1 MQATQTNVMTCHPRA
16 FAGKKTTQNSGLVRC
31 QMTAESCNTPAV
43 APKPRQ
49 LMKTVT
55 TRFHVE
61 RTLYVDMEKRDYE
74 QWVTNDALRNSHC
87 LFTSVITPSRHSSY
101 MHFGNVVGLLV
112 AYEALLLSRKKH
124 NREVHARNGNDD
136 HVDPL
141 TTPAVKTFLE
151 DTVAFLHRPYGAIGF
166 FAYQREF
173 VTALRDRNLCLGS
186 TSADNYADLLAAR
199 ATEACE
205 GPTEYALLDIRHY
218 CGNSGLAIVSPSWE
232 ARSQFYVALA
242 YVRFKSGGLAYTENE
257 LFEAM
262 YREANSLRFAR
273 NLMHLYEYASAFE
286 VELSPVEDRA
296 YAAALAMTHNHDMH
310 ALNGNVDFGGFIMP
324 GEQLPDR
331 PASPMEI
338 PASRQAL
345 PLRRHDVH
353 DVPFGES
360 RVAQE
365 EEEAVILPSVDP
377 DLRSVVQDG
386 ALASFRSEQSQNP
399 DPPPSPVPLPPFRP
413 RPVPAIVPP
422 LPLPHPEGL
431 PHEVLHSPRSVNEED
446 EEAAEIADAMAAVEA
461 DEPFVVDEIEIDVP
475 AAAQEEEGIVD
486 VVQREV
492 ARGLEAEQFRRATGS
507 YLGPGV
513 GFVPPGARLGPLPIA
528 HQDRQHMTLICCKE
542 RWPEIERAPCQRLVA
557 LIPARWRYKFLHR
570 WEITDTVPNLPHETH
585 HSERTSALSRR
596 LGNTTNVVR
605 MRTKFEEIKR
615 HHVRGVY
622 PDLRV
627 GTHTRNDL
635 YVNDP
640 GLVWAECTDH
650 LRADTYYLRRRFW
663 LYVAL
668 MLFLLSQVATV
679 AVLTV
684 MGITRVLLAASD
696 MAYYALEFSTEH
708 DNAIMGMYFLFKSAA
723 WLFHLLTAVT
733 LSVKYFVLTWPI
745 LFFLWY
751 LCEKELDRCRERGVK
766 CVSGPICLPLLSDAC
781 HSTLHYDSEQRR
793 LWLIRA
799 FNHNVPQ
806 ELGELI
812 PTVHSLCDDI
822 SAERQGNL

>member
-1 MQATQTNVMTCHPRA
+1 
-16 FAGKKTTQNSGLVRC
+16 
-31 QMTAESCNTPAV
+31 
-43 APKPRQ
+43 
-49 LMKTVT
+49 MK
-55 TRFHVE
+55 
-61 RTLYVDMEKRDYE
+61 LCY
-74 QWVTNDALRNSHC
+74 C
-87 LFTSVITPSRHSSY
+87 P
-101 MHFGNVVGLLV
+101 G
-112 AYEALLLSRKKH
+112 KKH

-136 HVDPL
+136 NVDPL

-166 FAYQREF
+166 YAYQREF
-173 VTALRDRNLCLGS
+173 VVALRDRNLCIGS
-186 TSADNYADLLAAR
+186 TSVENYADLLAAR

-218 CGNSGLAIVSPSWE
+218 CGNHGLGIVSPSWE

-242 YVRFKSGGLAYTENE
+242 YDRFKSGGLAYTENE

-262 YREANSLRFAR
+262 YREASSLRFAR
-273 NLMHLYEYASAFE
+273 NVIHLYEYASAFE
-286 VELSPVEDRA
+286 IELSPIEDQA

-310 ALNGNVDFGGFIMP
+310 ALNGNVDFGGFILP
-324 GEQLPDR
+324 GGPFPDR
-331 PASPMEI
+331 PDSPVEI
-338 PASRQAL
+338 PASRQIL

-353 DVPFGES
+353 DEPPGES

-365 EEEAVILPSVDP
+365 EEAVVLPSEPPGESRVAQEEEAVVLPSGDI
-377 DLRSVVQDG
+377 DERSVIHDG
-386 ALASFRSEQSQNP
+386 ALVSFRSEQSQNSN
-399 DPPPSPVPLPPFRP
+399 PPSVLSSASRP
-413 RPVPAIVPP
+413 RNVPRRPVLRIVPP
-422 LPLPHPEGL
+422 LPLPHHEYL
-431 PHEVLHSPRSVNEED
+431 PREVPHSPRSVNEED

-461 DEPFVVDEIEIDVP
+461 DEPLVADEIEIDVP
-475 AAAQEEEGIVD
+475 AAAQEQEGVAD

-492 ARGLEAEQFRRATGS
+492 AQGLEVEQFRRAVGS

-513 GFVPPGARLGPLPIA
+513 GFVPPGARLGPQPVA
-528 HQDRQHMTLICCKE
+528 PNRQRMTLVCCKE

-570 WEITDTVPNLPHETH
+570 WEVTETVPNLPHETH

-596 LGNTTNVVR
+596 LGSAIDVVR

-663 LYVAL
+663 LYVAMVIL
-668 MLFLLSQVATV
+668 LLSQFAVV

-684 MGITRVLLAASD
+684 MGVTRVLLAASD

-708 DNAIMGMYFLFKSAA
+708 DNAIMGMYYLAKSAA

-733 LSVKYFVLTWPI
+733 LSVRYFVLTWPI
-745 LFFLWY
+745 LFFLLY

-766 CVSGPICLPLLSDAC
+766 CV
-781 HSTLHYDSEQRR
+781 
-793 LWLIRA
+793 RA
-799 FNHNVPQ
+799 NM
-806 ELGELI
+806 
-812 PTVHSLCDDI
+812 PTFVI
-822 SAERQGNL
+822 